1 MGKRLVRLA
10 GENWRRP
17 GVRVYHEFTRNFDGL
32 IPKPDGGER
41 KQCSNYG
48 DDVTVEE
55 AKRMGGRPCK
65 KCHPPE

>member
-1 MGKRLVRLA
+1 
-10 GENWRRP
+10 
-17 GVRVYHEFTRNFDGL
+17 L
-32 IPKPDGGER
+32 ISKPDGGER